1 MGVILF
7 KYHKRNVHI
16 KFIERVLKA
25 KATGSLNPINLR
37 SLEKHIL
44 RYMAYIVLQKNEYM
58 IKSFY
63 GRTKRRIS

>member
-7 KYHKRNVHI
+7 KYQKRNVHI

-25 KATGSLNPINLR
+25 KATGSLNPTNLR
-37 SLEKHIL
+37 SLEKRIL
-44 RYMAYIVLQKNEYM
+44 RYIEFLVLQKNEYM

-63 GRTKRRIS
+63 DRTKRRIS